1 MAYKKHI
8 GAEFDSFSI
17 LNELPDIIIV
27 LDKNQVVFQNK
38 AATQHIGKIKNVKT
52 FLNYFCKDESSRLS
66 QFISDKITT
75 TKKAISPFIARFKVK
90 KGLITYE
97 IDLKTIHTYKM
108 VILKDHSIAFPDVE
122 EGVYFEYTLGKES
135 TLDCVLGHPLKLLG
149 ASTKRIKVAGG
160 FDQLFNKSN
169 GKSFTGF
176 LKALNKKSDTIKLP
190 FPIKN
195 KQLDHAILLRYER
208 EVCKPTGLIK
218 LRAHLIESSIH
229 ESVKKLRE
237 EAHQKLDLILN
248 NSNEVITFYT
258 FYPKEKYVFVSPNIE
273 KILGFKAEQLLTDNH
288 FFEKRLKSD
297 LKQYRMEV
305 SWLKKNQRL
314 QRDENRQ
321 FDYKIINNKGQ
332 DVWIENSLVPI
343 KSKSGK
349 IDFYM
354 NILRDVTAKKEAAL
368 AAEVQNTNYRN
379 LLDNSP
385 VAYLIHDRGVC
396 IYVNNAFLKLFKF
409 KNKEQVNGKFLLDF
423 MPVHERK
430 TALERLERL
439 YNQKQRGGHTLNLSI
454 PDSGQNLLDVEIS
467 SVLIQFNNRDCVLSL
482 ITNIGE
488 QREREE
494 ERLRNLATEVS
505 NKKLKHEIRERQE
518 VEKILKDKTAHLSA
532 ILESSTHLVWTVDV
546 EFRITSFNKNFADVV
561 KHQRDVVV
569 RNGMRVDEHLDQAGP
584 GYAAY
589 WYPLYER
596 GFKGEKLE
604 FEKEDVINGKIV
616 YRRVFIN
623 PIHTPGGAVTEL
635 SCIANDITESKHNEQ
650 RLVMQTSKLSAI
662 FDSSH
667 HYIWSVDREGHL
679 TSFNRNYFDLVSSLY
694 NTIPYVGFK
703 LDRGVLSQ
711 NKEYNDELKNQY
723 ALAFSGRATNFEV
736 QTKDRSN
743 QLIYLDIF
751 LNPIY
756 EKSEVVEV
764 SGIAHNITDKK
775 LVQQKMEVSLKEK
788 EILLREV
795 HHRVKNNMQ
804 VISSILNLQSS
815 YVSDE
820 YALMLLQESQNR
832 IKTMA
837 YIHESLYQNKS
848 FTSVNFTEYARTLV
862 RNIVQSYSYSS
873 DKIKLEVQ
881 TEQVVLSLD
890 NSIPVG
896 LILNELVTN
905 AIKHAFPGNRKGTV
919 FFKLYSTESFVY
931 LEVKDDGVG
940 FAPGV
945 DVLNSHTLGF
955 QLVQTLTEQVE
966 GELTH
971 ESKPGETIISVRFK
985 K

>member
-1 MAYKKHI
+1 MAGNKHI
-8 GAEFDSFSI
+8 SVTLNSFSL
-17 LNELPDIIIV
+17 LNELPDPIYL
-27 LDKNQVVFQNK
+27 LDKNQIIFQNK
-38 AATQHIGKIKNVKT
+38 VAHQQFGALKNLAALLK
-52 FLNYFCKDESSRLS
+52 LFCKDESAY
-66 QFISDKITT
+66 ISSFVTGKLKTP
-75 TKKAISPFIARFKVK
+75 KKALLPLTIRFKQK
-90 KGLITYE
+90 DSIIPYE
-97 IDLKTIHTYKM
+97 VHLKISESYKLLLFKQH
-108 VILKDHSIAFPDVE
+108 ISSYPPIE
-122 EGVYFEYTLGKES
+122 EDVYFEYTLGKES
-135 TLDCVLGHPLKLLG
+135 TLDCILGESTKLLG
-149 ASTKRIKVAGG
+149 ASLNQIMAVGGLDKIFKKVR
-160 FDQLFNKSN
+160 
-169 GKSFTGF
+169 GKSFTSF
-176 LKALNKKSDTIKLP
+176 LKSLSKPTDTIKVPMAL
-190 FPIKN
+190 N
-195 KQLDHAILLRYER
+195 NMQLDYDLLLRYER
-208 EVCKPTGLIK
+208 KECVLTGLVK
-218 LRAHLIESSIH
+218 LKAYFLESSIH
-229 ESVKKLRE
+229 QSVKNLRE
-237 EAHQKLDLILN
+237 EARQNLDLILN

-273 KILGFKAEQLLTDNH
+273 KILGFKADQLLNDYH
-288 FFEKRLKSD
+288 FFEKRLQSD
-297 LKQYRMEV
+297 LRQYRTEV
-305 SWLKKNQRL
+305 GWLKKNQRQ
-314 QRDENRQ
+314 QRHENRQ
-321 FDYKIINNKGQ
+321 FDFKIINNKGQ
-332 DVWIENSLVPI
+332 EVWIENSLVPI
-343 KSKSGK
+343 KNTSGK

-354 NILRDVTAKKEAAL
+354 NILRDVTAKKEAAI
-368 AAEVQNTNYRN
+368 AAAVQNTNYRN

-396 IYVNNAFLKLFKF
+396 IYVNQAFLKLFKI
-409 KNKEQVNGKFLLDF
+409 KSKEEVNGKFLLDF

-430 TALERLERL
+430 MAMERLERL
-439 YNQKQRGGHTLNLSI
+439 YQHKQRGGHTLNLSI
-454 PDSGQNLLDVEIS
+454 PDNAHNVLEVEIS
-467 SVLIQFNNRDCVLSL
+467 SVLIQFNDRDCVLSL
-482 ITNIGE
+482 INNIGE
-488 QREREE
+488 HREREA
-494 ERLRNLATEVS
+494 ERLRNLAMEVS

-518 VEKILKDKTAHLSA
+518 VEKILQDKTAHLSA
-532 ILESSTHLVWTVDV
+532 ILESSTHLVWTVDDQL
-546 EFRITSFNKNFADVV
+546 RITSFNKNFADVV
-561 KHQRDVVV
+561 KNQREVTV
-569 RNGMRVDEHLDQAGP
+569 RNGMRIDEHLDEAGP
-584 GYAAY
+584 SYAAY

-596 GFKGEKLE
+596 AFKGEKLE
-604 FEKEDVINGKIV
+604 FEKEDFINGRIV

-623 PIHTPGGAVTEL
+623 PIYSADGFVGEL
-635 SCIANDITESKHNEQ
+635 SCIANDITESKNNEQ

-679 TSFNRNYFDLVSSLY
+679 TSFNRNYFDLVSNLY
-694 NTIPYVGFK
+694 NTVPYVGFK

-711 NKEYNDELKNQY
+711 NKEYNEELKNQY
-723 ALAFSGRATNFEV
+723 ALAFSGKATNFEV
-736 QTKDRSN
+736 QTRDRDN

-764 SGIAHNITDKK
+764 SGIAHNITERKQ
-775 LVQQKMEVSLKEK
+775 VQQKMEVSLKEK

-815 YVSDE
+815 YVNDE

-896 LILNELVTN
+896 LILNELITN
-905 AIKHAFPGNRKGTV
+905 AIKHAFPGNRRGTI
-919 FFKLYSTESFVY
+919 FFRLYSTESFVY

-945 DVLNSHTLGF
+945 DVQNSHTLGF
-955 QLVQTLTEQVE
+955 QLVQTLTEQVD

-971 ESKPGETIISVRFK
+971 DSKPGQTFISVRFRK
-985 K
+985 